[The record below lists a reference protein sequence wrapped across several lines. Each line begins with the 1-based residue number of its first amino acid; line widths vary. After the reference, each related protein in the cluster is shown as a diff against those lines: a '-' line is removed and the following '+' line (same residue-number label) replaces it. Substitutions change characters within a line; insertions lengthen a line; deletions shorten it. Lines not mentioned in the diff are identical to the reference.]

1 MDKSQ
6 KRVAIIA
13 NIPAPYRERV
23 YQIVSKNSELKV
35 FYCRSIDNDREWK
48 LKKSN
53 YNSTI
58 LKSFTINY
66 GETHLYFNFGIWS
79 RLKRFNPDIIITNG
93 FALPMLLGFFYTIRN
108 SKMHGSFI
116 DGTLI
121 TEKKLSFFHKM
132 VRRFVFI
139 RSHFFLGPSNETIRL
154 FKSYGINER
163 KIFKSC
169 LAIDNEKFSSQIK
182 TFEEKKYDLLFS
194 GQFIDRKCPLF
205 FTEIVEKLS
214 KIKKDL
220 KVVVIGSGPLEKNFI
235 KGLKKTNAAIHFKG
249 FVDQE
254 DLPKIY
260 SNSKILVMPTKED
273 CWGVVANEALAS
285 GCPVITTPHA
295 GIANEL
301 IINNKT
307 GYVIDLK
314 LEEWIIKIDLLLKN
328 KKLYSVISN
337 NGIEIVK
344 KYTYLSAAEGILNAI
359 KFSQK

>member
-1 MDKSQ
+1 MDKS
-6 KRVAIIA
+6 KIRVAIIA
-13 NIPAPYRERV
+13 NIPAPYREKV
-23 YQIVSKNSELKV
+23 YQIVSKDSELKV

-66 GETHLYFNFGIWS
+66 GETHLYFNFSILS
-79 RLKRFNPDIIITNG
+79 NLKKFKPDIVITNG
-93 FALPMLLGFFYTIRN
+93 FALPMLLGFFYVIRN
-108 SKMHGSFI
+108 NRIHGSFI

-121 TEKKLSFFHKM
+121 TEKKLSFFHKII
-132 VRRFVFI
+132 RRFVFS

-154 FKSYGINER
+154 FKSYGINDR

-169 LAIDNEKFSSQIK
+169 LAINNEKFLSQIK
-182 TFEEKKYDLLFS
+182 PIDEKEYDLLFS

-205 FTEIVEKLS
+205 FVDIVKKLS
-214 KIKKDL
+214 KIRKDL
-220 KVVVIGSGPLEKNFI
+220 KVLVIGSGPLEEILI
-235 KGLKKTNAAIHFKG
+235 KGLKKTNAEIHFKG

-285 GCPVITTPHA
+285 GCPVITTPYA

-301 IINNKT
+301 IIHSKT

-314 LEEWIIKIDLLLKN
+314 LEKWIIKIDLLLKN
-328 KKLYSVISN
+328 KKLYTTISN
-337 NGIEIVK
+337 NGIELVK
-344 KYTYLSAAEGILNAI
+344 KYTYLSAAEGILDAI